1 MATNLLKRIEARLP
15 AYVLPNNLKV
25 ILQEIDSMMAEDREA
40 TNARLS
46 KLESFMGA
54 LRSATATGEKH
65 GQ

>member
-54 LRSATATGEKH
+54 LRSATATGENH